1 MPNLQLIPGSLSN
14 PLCYPASPQEF
25 LNEIMEISVAVAPST
40 AGVVGPQDAFP
51 DVEDRDKAWLR
62 TVAGAPATPYLWQFF
77 NGQWVAKHP
86 LAASSGLIQLYEGT
100 SGSVDTLDSGTAG
113 VVTTNSGPFW
123 EIVATMAGRVPV
135 GVGTLLPS
143 NTPLNVGDTGGVD
156 EHVIDISEMPSHV
169 HRITAHATSD
179 PDNGNGI
186 IGGGN
191 GTTGPFTY
199 DDTAISTSNHL
210 SIESQG
216 GDDPLNLMPPYIA
229 VYFLRRTARI
239 YLTSPI
245 A

>member
-1 MPNLQLIPGSLSN
+1 MPNLQLIPGTLAN

-51 DVEDRDKAWLR
+51 DIEDRDKAWLR
-62 TVAGAPATPYLWQFF
+62 TVAGAPATPYLWQWF
-77 NGQWVAKHP
+77 NAQWVAKHP
-86 LAASSGLIQLYEGT
+86 MAANSGLIHIYDGT
-100 SGSVDTLDSGTAG
+100 AASVDTLDGGTAG
-113 VVTTNSGPFW
+113 VATTDSGPFW
-123 EIVATMAGRVPV
+123 AIVATMAGRVPI

-143 NTPLNVGDTGGVD
+143 NTPLLVGNTGGVD
-156 EHVIDISEMPSHV
+156 EYLPTVAQMPAHV
-169 HRITAHATSD
+169 HRITAHGSND
-179 PDNGNGI
+179 PSNGNGVI
-186 IGGGN
+186 AGGN

-216 GDDPLNLMPPYIA
+216 GSDLVNIMPPYIA